1 MSVMSREL
9 LSETLFSPSLL
20 TLKSSATPG
29 PRQGESFISTGAILP
44 STGISKRRLKQL
56 DAIQL
61 VREQRETGSQT
72 LGFNAR
78 PFILCGIPLRRPP
91 SGQLVHVRRNGRFC
105 LEVTAHPRFGL
116 PYGQDRLIPIWVA
129 TLAVKQKTRAIH
141 FESAAQILEFFRLP
155 KDGPHYRRMVEGF
168 QRVFAATIFFGIEQ
182 QPEKTAIT
190 DMARFHFFDRM
201 HLWFKG
207 DEGHLPPRENFEN
220 QIVLSEAF
228 YREIDEHRIPVER
241 EVVAALA
248 HAPGALDFYMWLV
261 WKSWTVKG
269 RLASVPL
276 VAPNGLSEQLGSA
289 DYAQPRLFRFKI
301 KTWLRQVK
309 ALWPECP
316 ATISPPGDSIIVQS
330 SQRNPAIRAA
340 RKAVDTG

>member
-1 MSVMSREL
+1 MFTRVRD
-9 LSETLFSPSLL
+9 
-20 TLKSSATPG
+20 A
-29 PRQGESFISTGAILP
+29 LP
-44 STGISKRRLKQL
+44 SIEITRRRLRQL
-56 DAIQL
+56 EAIHL
-61 VREQRETGSQT
+61 IREQREFGRQD

-91 SGQLVHVRRNGRFC
+91 SSQLVHARRNGRFS
-105 LEVTAHPRFGL
+105 LEVTAHPRFGM

-129 TLAVKQKTRAIH
+129 TLAVKQNTRAIH

-168 QRVFAATIFFGIEQ
+168 QRVFAATIFFGTDQ
-182 QPEKTAIT
+182 RPEKTAVI
-190 DMARFHFFDRM
+190 DVARFHFFDRM
-201 HLWFKG
+201 HLWFNNR
-207 DEGHLPPRENFEN
+207 DEAHVPAHEIFEN
-220 QIVLSEAF
+220 EIVLSEAF

-241 EVVAALA
+241 EAVAALA
-248 HAPGALDFYMWLV
+248 HTPGVLDFYMWLV

-269 RLASVPL
+269 RPASVPL

-289 DYAQPRLFRFKI
+289 EYAQPRLFRFKI

-316 ATISPPGDSIIVQS
+316 ATIAPERDYIVVRP
-330 SQRNPAIRAA
+330 SQASPAIKA
-340 RKAVDTG
+340 RKRSGAI